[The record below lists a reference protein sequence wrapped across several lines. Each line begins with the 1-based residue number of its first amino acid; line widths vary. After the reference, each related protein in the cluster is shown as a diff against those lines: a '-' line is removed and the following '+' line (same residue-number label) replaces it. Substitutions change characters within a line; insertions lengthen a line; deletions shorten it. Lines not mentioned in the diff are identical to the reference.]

1 MIRKRRD
8 HERARAP
15 PRLDWRVFSALAHRW
30 KPECL
35 VVIFT
40 AYLDGAATRGPSPDI
55 IMAGFLGHAFQWRR
69 FEKKL
74 AKIQAK
80 EGFSIFHAK
89 DFKARRKEF
98 SGWDDG
104 KCDRVIGKLTNLV
117 RFTLT
122 EGIAT
127 SLSRERYLSEYRA
140 PPIPKKMNLDSQYGV
155 CFRACMG
162 RLFDLM
168 AIRGYQDRLH
178 IVMEDGHPNVG
189 DCGRIFK
196 DLRVHAKIL
205 AGSDFLGNFS
215 VEAKGKCSPLTV
227 ADMLASTYSMFR
239 SEVAKGQIDAP
250 DFHATPETKGRLS
263 FLELQPDALA
273 DLKIGFEK
281 MRQRKIAHWR
291 ATRNNSSFSESF
303 P

>member
-1 MIRKRRD
+1 
-8 HERARAP
+8 
-15 PRLDWRVFSALAHRW
+15 
-30 KPECL
+30 
-35 VVIFT
+35 
-40 AYLDGAATRGPSPDI
+40 
-55 IMAGFLGHAFQWRR
+55 
-69 FEKKL
+69 
-74 AKIQAK
+74 
-80 EGFSIFHAK
+80 
-89 DFKARRKEF
+89 
-98 SGWDDG
+98 
-104 KCDRVIGKLTNLV
+104 
-117 RFTLT
+117 
-122 EGIAT
+122 
-127 SLSRERYLSEYRA
+127 
-140 PPIPKKMNLDSQYGV
+140 MNLDSQYGV

-250 DFHATPETKGRLS
+250 DFMQRQKRKGAYHSLS
-263 FLELQPDALA
+263 FNP
-273 DLKIGFEK
+273 
-281 MRQRKIAHWR
+281 
-291 ATRNNSSFSESF
+291 TR
-303 P
+303 